1 MILLNGIFQYL
12 SAWQAMTKAVFCN
25 SAGEYPAVC
34 LPEAVSPMSVTGPG
48 MKGERYGNS

>member
-34 LPEAVSPMSVTGPG
+34 LPEAVLRTSVTGPDK
-48 MKGERYGNS
+48 KGDQL